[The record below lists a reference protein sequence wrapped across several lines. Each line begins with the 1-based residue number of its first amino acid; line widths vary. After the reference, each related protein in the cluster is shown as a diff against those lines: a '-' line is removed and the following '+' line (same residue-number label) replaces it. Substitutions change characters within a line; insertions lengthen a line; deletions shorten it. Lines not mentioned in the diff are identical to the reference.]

1 MITSQQPVVLTSSS
15 IESSDEDVVEA
26 NVSIVDAMH
35 TALLRTEEMSPVA
48 VRGYYVDFY
57 LTQALEGGF
66 AQYVFTAVDRAETDT
81 LIREGMAGMGAA
93 AHLDLFNRTVAAYDN
108 LSEEDEEHYL
118 DGGLDESGET
128 PDGVLRM
135 EELDGE
141 FEELLEREN
150 ITSLNAAWLRGQAD
164 LLVLD
169 DEEVG
174 AHIERLVAQIPDLPE
189 RQAQADAEAL
199 EDAPDFEVIIR
210 ELCSI
215 AGYELTRIT
224 MGDPNYVHDGGKTL
238 AWHFSTDHGDFL
250 MVEED
255 DEAFMINPGTQE
267 IVAAVEFEEADFE
280 ETDAEMVGA

>member
-48 VRGYYVDFY
+48 VRSYYVDFY
-57 LTQALEGGF
+57 LTQSLEGGF
-66 AQYVFTAVDRAETDT
+66 AQYVFAAVDRAETDT

-169 DEEVG
+169 DEEIG
-174 AHIERLVAQIPDLPE
+174 AHIERLAAQIPDLPE
-189 RQAQADAEAL
+189 RQAQADADAL
-199 EDAPDFEVIIR
+199 EDDPDFEIIIR
-210 ELCSI
+210 ELCSVS
-215 AGYELTRIT
+215 GYELVKIT
-224 MGDPNYVHDGGKTL
+224 MGDPNYVRGGEKTL

-255 DEAFMINPGTQE
+255 DEALMIDPETQE
-267 IVAAVEFEEADFE
+267 IIAAVEFEEAD
-280 ETDAEMVGA
+280 AEMIDA

>member
-15 IESSDEDVVEA
+15 IDSIDEDVVEA
-26 NVSIVDAMH
+26 NVSVVDAMH
-35 TALLRTEEMSPVA
+35 SALLRAEEMSPVA
-48 VRGYYVDFY
+48 VRSYCVDFY

-66 AQYVFTAVDRAETDT
+66 AQYVFTAVDRSETDT
-81 LIREGMAGMGAA
+81 MVREGMAGMGAS
-93 AHLDLFNRTVAAYDN
+93 AHLDLFNRTVEAFAA
-108 LSEEDEEHYL
+108 LSEDETEQYL
-118 DGGLDESGET
+118 DGGLDDTDEA

-141 FEELLEREN
+141 FEELLESEN
-150 ITSLNAAWLRGQAD
+150 ITALNAAWLRGQAD
-164 LLVLD
+164 LVVLD

-174 AHIERLVAQIPDLPE
+174 LYIQRLAALIPDLPE

-199 EDAPDFEVIIR
+199 EDAPDFEIIIR

-215 AGYELTRIT
+215 AGYELVKIT
-224 MGDPNYVHDGGKTL
+224 MGDPNYMHDGDKTL

-255 DEAFMINPGTQE
+255 DEAFMINPETQE
-267 IVAAVEFEEADFE
+267 IVAAVEFE
-280 ETDAEMVGA
+280 DAEFGMVDA

>member
-1 MITSQQPVVLTSSS
+1 MITTQQPVVLTSSS
-15 IESSDEDVVEA
+15 IETTDEEAVEA
-26 NVSIVDAMH
+26 NVSVVDAMH

-48 VRGYYVDFY
+48 VRSYYVDFY

-66 AQYVFTAVDRAETDT
+66 AQYVFMSIDRAETDT
-81 LIREGMAGMGAA
+81 LIREGMAGMGAS
-93 AHLDLFNRTVAAYDN
+93 AHLDLFNRTVEAFAA
-108 LSEEDEEHYL
+108 LSEDETEQYL
-118 DGGLDESGET
+118 DGGLDDTDEA

-141 FEELLEREN
+141 FEELLESEN
-150 ITSLNAAWLRGQAD
+150 ITALNAAWLRGQAD
-164 LLVLD
+164 LVVLD

-174 AHIERLVAQIPDLPE
+174 LYIQRLAALIPDLPE

-199 EDAPDFEVIIR
+199 EDAPDFEIIIR

-215 AGYELTRIT
+215 AGYELVKIT
-224 MGDPNYVHDGGKTL
+224 MGDPNYMHDGDKTL

-255 DEAFMINPGTQE
+255 DEAFMINPETQE
-267 IVAAVEFEEADFE
+267 IVAAVEFEDADFGMV
-280 ETDAEMVGA
+280 DA